1 MITGKLYGGLSVI
14 GEAILL
20 KELANNE
27 VLVMVLNL
35 PSPMENMTTGVPH
48 GCETIVW
55 KAMKADNAQ
64 EDALI
69 YVSNS

>member
-20 KELANNE
+20 KEMDNNE

-35 PSPMENMTTGVPH
+35 PPPMEAMPVGVPH

-55 KAMKADNAQ
+55 KVNKGNTAEADQ
-64 EDALI
+64 LI
-69 YVSNS
+69 YVPNV

>member
-20 KELANNE
+20 KELTNNE
-27 VLVMVLNL
+27 VLVMVLDL
-35 PSPMENMTTGVPH
+35 PSPMEDMPIGVPH
-48 GCETIVW
+48 GCRTIVW
-55 KAMKADNAQ
+55 KATKAENAQ